1 MSGESQRNTEPD
13 FGTVGCFL
21 TNDVEYLLSHR
32 KYGGDHQHCDVHHH
46 CLYHHQ
52 DVDGLFHH
60 HHHHHHRL
68 CVRKILLTTTITIT
82 TIITITITIF
92 IFVLKIMTVVMA

>member
-32 KYGGDHQHCDVHHH
+32 KYGGDHQHCDVRH

-68 CVRKILLTTTITIT
+68 CVRKILLTTTITIA
-82 TIITITITIF
+82 TIITINITIF